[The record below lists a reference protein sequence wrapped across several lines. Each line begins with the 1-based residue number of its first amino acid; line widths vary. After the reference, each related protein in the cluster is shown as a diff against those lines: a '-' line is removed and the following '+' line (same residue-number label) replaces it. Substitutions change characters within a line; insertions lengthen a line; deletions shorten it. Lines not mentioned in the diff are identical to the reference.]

1 MNLKIIF
8 ITLATATLA
17 DNSFCSFN
25 TCSKCQQVI
34 SSGGPY
40 QNLRHKN
47 VAKTCR
53 KIFKMPNCCEKFKR
67 CEVLTECIPIFPMA
81 FQSRYYQCDALET
94 HLSYSSRL
102 RNFQQFLPCQL
113 VLFYIDYVQ
122 QNMFYFSLKLNVSC
136 SPKIKII

>member
-17 DNSFCSFN
+17 AQHSNSYCSFN
-25 TCSKCQQVI
+25 TCSRCQQVI

-81 FQSRYYQCDALET
+81 FQSRYYQYNAPET
-94 HLSYSSRL
+94 HLSYSSHL
-102 RNFQQFLPCQL
+102 RNFQQFLPSSSILHRLCTIEN
-113 VLFYIDYVQ
+113 VLFQ
-122 QNMFYFSLKLNVSC
+122 
-136 SPKIKII
+136 PKINCLLFSQN